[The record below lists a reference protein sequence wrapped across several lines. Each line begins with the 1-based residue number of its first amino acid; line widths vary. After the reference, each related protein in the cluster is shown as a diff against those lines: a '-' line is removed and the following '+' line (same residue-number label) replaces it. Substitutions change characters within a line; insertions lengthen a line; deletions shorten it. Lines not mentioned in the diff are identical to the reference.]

1 MSDTRMHVQHGAIV
15 PTRLVAGLLTAA
27 ALAAGLARGF
37 AQAPAAASAAD
48 LVVTNGRVFTGAG
61 QPLQQ
66 AVAVRGGRIA
76 AVGSEADVARLRG
89 PRTEVVDAQGAA
101 VVPGFNDSHV
111 HFLSGAQSLQELDLS
126 GAQTLDDVQR
136 RIREFAAANP
146 QATWIRGRGWNY
158 GPFPGGL
165 PTRAQLDAA
174 VGDRPAALVCF
185 DGHSTWVNSKAL
197 EAAKVTASTADPANG
212 EITRDANGGPAGL
225 LKESAQQLVRRV
237 MPQPTAVEQRAA
249 LKAAVAR
256 AHTLGVTSV
265 QNASGSDEEFK
276 IWEAARA
283 AGELNLRVY
292 SALSVSPGF
301 TTADADRFDA
311 IRARITSDDRFKV
324 GAVKLLVD
332 GVIETNTAAMLAPYV
347 NDPKTSGVPNY
358 PPEELDRI
366 VTLLDR
372 RGWQIFIH
380 AIGDRGVR
388 MTLDA
393 FERAAKANPAP
404 ARGRRHRVEHIETID
419 WADVPRFGALG
430 VIASLQPPHARLMN
444 APNPK
449 GQWAGNIGPA
459 RQARGW
465 PWKSIAQGGGRL
477 AFGSDWPVAS
487 LNPVLG
493 VWVGLGRADHDGV
506 PNQRLTIG
514 EMIDGYT
521 TGSAYASFDE
531 TSKGRLAAGQLA
543 DIVVLSRDVFTAPP
557 TSATDVQV
565 AVTIFDGRVVYRR

>member
-1 MSDTRMHVQHGAIV
+1 MRDHDGTSRRRRAAT
-15 PTRLVAGLLTAA
+15 LLTS
-27 ALAAGLARGF
+27 LVVTAGMATGVG
-37 AQAPAAASAAD
+37 QAPAPVASAD

-66 AVAVRGGRIA
+66 AVAVRGGRIV
-76 AVGSEADVARLRG
+76 AVGAEADVARLRG
-89 PRTEVVDAQGAA
+89 PRTEIVDAKGAA

-126 GAQTLDDVQR
+126 GAQTLEDVQR
-136 RIREFAAANP
+136 RIREFAAANQ

-165 PTRAQLDAA
+165 PTRQQLDAA
-174 VGDRPAALVCF
+174 IGDRPAALVCF

-197 EAAKVTASTADPANG
+197 ELAKVTRDTANPANG
-212 EITRDANGGPAGL
+212 EITRDASGGPAGL

-237 MPQPTAVEQRAA
+237 MPQATRAEQRAA
-249 LKAAVAR
+249 LKAGIAR

-265 QNASGSDEEFK
+265 QNASGSAEEFTA
-276 IWEAARA
+276 WEAVRA
-283 AGELNLRVY
+283 AGELDLRVY

-311 IRARITSDDRFKV
+311 IRARVTSDDRFKV

-358 PPEELDRI
+358 PPDELDRI
-366 VTLLDR
+366 VALLDR

-419 WADVPRFGALG
+419 WADVPRFGSLG
-430 VIASLQPPHARLMN
+430 VIASMQPPHTRLMN

-449 GQWAGNIGPA
+449 GQWAGNIGPE
-459 RQARGW
+459 RQSRGW
-465 PWKSIAQGGGRL
+465 PWKSIAESGGRL

-487 LNPVLG
+487 LNPLLG
-493 VWVGLGRADHDGV
+493 VWVGLGRADHRRV
-506 PNQRLTIG
+506 PNQRLTMG

-521 TGSAYASFDE
+521 AGSAYASFDE
-531 TSKGRLAAGQLA
+531 GTKGRLAAGQLA
-543 DIVVLSRDVFTAPP
+543 DIVVLSRDVFAAPP
-557 TSATDVQV
+557 TSAADVQV
-565 AVTIFDGRVVYRR
+565 AVTIFDGRVVYRH